1 VRLNALLPKTTE
13 GRYLAVAVFFLVL
26 LASMTFIILKHP
38 DMAGLQPDS
47 EQQTHWLIAG
57 GCVTGCALLA
67 SLLLLVAVRSA
78 GKAEFDDLVDGTS
91 GDDEK
96 KKRETE
102 KVAVHPA
109 VVMCHSLR
117 RHLYSRFGLFW
128 RRKVRLLLVT
138 GNEDAIEQLVPG
150 LQKNQWLEGNRTVLI
165 YGGSLTAEHDKEKY
179 TALRKLRRGRPLDGI
194 VRVLPQTLNLTP
206 QISDNDLRGLEKI
219 SELLRYSAPVWIW
232 KLCDSDWS
240 QTNRTEQAV
249 GASFPLRAR
258 TDDVTHQL
266 ESMLSGLR
274 EQGVSQ
280 IAQHRQNDFLLRL
293 GQSLKAGGIRRWA
306 EQLAPWMYT
315 TQQRITLRGLM
326 FSLPQTIAK

>member
-138 GNEDAIEQLVPG
+138 GNEDAIDLV
-150 LQKNQWLEGNRTVLI
+150 
-165 YGGSLTAEHDKEKY
+165 S
-179 TALRKLRRGRPLDGI
+179 
-194 VRVLPQTLNLTP
+194 
-206 QISDNDLRGLEKI
+206 IS
-219 SELLRYSAPVWIW
+219 
-232 KLCDSDWS
+232 
-240 QTNRTEQAV
+240 
-249 GASFPLRAR
+249 RAN
-258 TDDVTHQL
+258 
-266 ESMLSGLR
+266 
-274 EQGVSQ
+274 GVK
-280 IAQHRQNDFLLRL
+280 R
-293 GQSLKAGGIRRWA
+293 
-306 EQLAPWMYT
+306 
-315 TQQRITLRGLM
+315 
-326 FSLPQTIAK
+326 